1 MGGEGDVLQ
10 HDQTVGQGYP
20 SQQEIDWITSENYLH
35 NLEILECL
43 VQRSGALKVSKM
55 AEEQFQLFEE
65 IDIFL
70 FLRGFT
76 RENIN
81 VFRKIFNKQQNGA
94 NHSYHS

>member
-1 MGGEGDVLQ
+1 
-10 HDQTVGQGYP
+10 
-20 SQQEIDWITSENYLH
+20 
-35 NLEILECL
+35 
-43 VQRSGALKVSKM
+43 M

-70 FLRGFT
+70 YLRGFT

>member
-1 MGGEGDVLQ
+1 MVKGMYSSMTRQSARAIPVSKRLIGLPLKI
-10 HDQTVGQGYP
+10 TFM
-20 SQQEIDWITSENYLH
+20 IWISYNV
-35 NLEILECL
+35 CC
-43 VQRSGALKVSKM
+43 SGALKVSKM

-81 VFRKIFNKQQNGA
+81 VFRKILNKQEDGA
-94 NHSYHS
+94 NHSHHS

>member
-1 MGGEGDVLQ
+1 
-10 HDQTVGQGYP
+10 
-20 SQQEIDWITSENYLH
+20 
-35 NLEILECL
+35 
-43 VQRSGALKVSKM
+43 M

-70 FLRGFT
+70 YLRGFT

-81 VFRKIFNKQQNGA
+81 VFREIFNKQQNGA